1 MIKNFC
7 LDAAFYQKI
16 EIFISSPIMRTA
28 LINQQFFQ
36 IYRDFPSPWP
46 QLACVLPN
54 GIRKS
59 HNSYTKKASDD

>member
-1 MIKNFC
+1 MIKNFW
-7 LDAAFYQKI
+7 LNTAFHQKI
-16 EIFISSPIMRTA
+16 EIFISSPIMRMT
-28 LINQQFFQ
+28 LINQQLFQ
-36 IYRDFPSPWP
+36 IYRDFLSSWP